1 VRGVV
6 TGAAAVAAAAAVATA
21 GLAAA
26 SPALPAASRS
36 QPGTSWQTITLRVRG
51 GSATFVNIRHKK
63 GYARG
68 DEFIGEQPAYYPAS
82 PRQVAG
88 HLYVI
93 IALLSATATRDEATL
108 TLRHGQI
115 DLAGIE
121 AANPFT
127 LAVTGGTGQFAG
139 ARGEA
144 TMKTENGTGNP
155 GILTVRLLH

>member
-1 VRGVV
+1 MRALIA
-6 TGAAAVAAAAAVATA
+6 GAAAAAAAAVLATA

-26 SPALPAASRS
+26 SPSRPAASPS
-36 QPGTSWQTITLRVRG
+36 QPDTSSQTITLHVRG
-51 GSATFVNIRHKK
+51 GSATFVNVRQKK

-68 DEFIGEQPAYYPAS
+68 DEFIGQQPAYYPAS
-82 PRQVAG
+82 PKQVAG

-93 IALLSATATRDEATL
+93 ITLISASATRDEATL
-108 TLRHGQI
+108 TLRQGQI

-121 AANPFT
+121 TANPFT

-144 TMKTENGTGNP
+144 TIKTENGKDNP
-155 GILTVRLLH
+155 GIVTARLQY